1 MLVTASGRTAR
12 TGRETKEGAA
22 TVAGVQPRGGVATR
36 FCSWTYLEK
45 RPYGE
50 VLTRDGN
57 GKLGPGQI
65 LDEMSPTC
73 TTCTRRRTSG
83 TAGLTSRAAGSV
95 EYAATRGDRG
105 CGFDAAGLRAGGI
118 EDRGFGTGERR
129 LRRGKRVVGT
139 GEEAGEAK
147 GAGTEKVMWSAGA
160 GMSMETSWR
169 SLTI

>member
-1 MLVTASGRTAR
+1 MAR
-12 TGRETKEGAA
+12 TGRETREGAA
-22 TVAGVQPRGGVATR
+22 TVAGVQPRGGMATR
-36 FCSWTYLEK
+36 FCSWTYLEE

-57 GKLGPGQI
+57 GKLGPDQI

-73 TTCTRRRTSG
+73 TRRRTSG
-83 TAGLTSRAAGSV
+83 AAGLTSRATGSV

-118 EDRGFGTGERR
+118 EDRGYGTGERR

-139 GEEAGEAK
+139 GEEAGEAM